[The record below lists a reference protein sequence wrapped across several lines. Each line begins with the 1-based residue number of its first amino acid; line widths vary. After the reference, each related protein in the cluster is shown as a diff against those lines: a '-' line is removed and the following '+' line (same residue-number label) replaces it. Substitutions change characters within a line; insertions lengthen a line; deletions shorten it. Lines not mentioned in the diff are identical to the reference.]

1 MKTKNLI
8 VLMAASAVLL
18 VGCKGANEKRGDSYL
33 EEGRYQ
39 NAINSY
45 LTAKGK
51 GNVSNE
57 FYDNFTL
64 AIAKRAEVESKKD
77 PQSSLIHGFFEQAI
91 QNLGKVQSAEK
102 AVAIGEAL
110 SAVGLNQI
118 SSEGVELGAV
128 IDGFANIVT
137 SISLINRF
145 GGDASKVKAFRT
157 QAATV
162 YVSRTLPESLEERD
176 PVVKEYNL
184 LSIAIIAPNN
194 ED

>member
-18 VGCKGANEKRGDSYL
+18 AGCKGANEKSGDSYL

-64 AIAKRAEVESKKD
+64 AIAKRAEVESKKAH
-77 PQSSLIHGFFEQAI
+77 P
-91 QNLGKVQSAEK
+91 VSASIYKHLYLPRK
-102 AVAIGEAL
+102 AA
-110 SAVGLNQI
+110 
-118 SSEGVELGAV
+118 EL
-128 IDGFANIVT
+128 T
-137 SISLINRF
+137 
-145 GGDASKVKAFRT
+145 
-157 QAATV
+157 
-162 YVSRTLPESLEERD
+162 
-176 PVVKEYNL
+176 
-184 LSIAIIAPNN
+184 
-194 ED
+194 